1 MSGMGGARPGSGPKP
16 AFSKHMIL
24 LRDTAHHRFEAFE
37 RGELSAIDVM
47 RDNMEFF
54 HHRAAQVLETIML
67 KPLSEDAESDQ
78 VQALRDFA
86 GVIQLRQIAQSC
98 ARDLARYEHAPM
110 AAKPA
115 KVDEAKPLEVQHIPT
130 PKAVSDAFAAAAQG
144 LAPEPR
150 KRL

>member
-1 MSGMGGARPGSGPKP
+1 MTSGGPRPGSGQKP

-24 LRDTAHHRFEAFE
+24 LRDTAHHRFQAWE

-54 HHRAAQVLETIML
+54 HHRASQIMATIMAL
-67 KPLSEDAESDQ
+67 PLGQDVEAEQLS
-78 VQALRDFA
+78 ALQDFA